1 MDGFLIE
8 TEGLTKY
15 FGETPAIK
23 DVDLNVKKGEIY
35 GLLGRNGAGK
45 TTIMKMLLG
54 LTKATKG
61 TIQLF
66 NKPFEKPEKSI
77 LNRIGAM
84 IETPGFYPNLTA
96 TENLEILASLRGVI
110 HKDAVKRSLEQV
122 GLSYKDRKLY
132 AEYSLGMKQ
141 RVGIA
146 AAIIHDPELLILD
159 EPVNGLDPIG
169 VAEMRDFLKRL
180 TGEYGKTILISI
192 HILSEIDLMADQIGI
207 IHAGLLLEE
216 RNYRELKEQNMQF
229 ISLKAEPLQRVIQLI
244 DEKLRVK
251 EYQVKEDGTI
261 QIFNT
266 EIKTKQIVK
275 VLAENGV
282 FVDEVCRHSDTLED
296 YFKKITGGEGIA

>member
-1 MDGFLIE
+1 
-8 TEGLTKY
+8 
-15 FGETPAIK
+15 
-23 DVDLNVKKGEIY
+23 
-35 GLLGRNGAGK
+35 
-45 TTIMKMLLG
+45 
-54 LTKATKG
+54 
-61 TIQLF
+61 
-66 NKPFEKPEKSI
+66 
-77 LNRIGAM
+77 
-84 IETPGFYPNLTA
+84 
-96 TENLEILASLRGVI
+96 
-110 HKDAVKRSLEQV
+110 
-122 GLSYKDRKLY
+122 
-132 AEYSLGMKQ
+132 
-141 RVGIA
+141 
-146 AAIIHDPELLILD
+146 
-159 EPVNGLDPIG
+159 
-169 VAEMRDFLKRL
+169 
-180 TGEYGKTILISI
+180 
-192 HILSEIDLMADQIGI
+192 MADQIGI